1 MTYLTLNNST
11 MDLATLPNR
20 IVTRDGSYA
29 AEETKPGTWTV
40 TYVRVE
46 AQPLAEIQVEKD
58 RDGIWF
64 HTDRVVIG
72 LDPLRGIV
80 ALMSRI
86 AKRK

>member
-1 MTYLTLNNST
+1 
-11 MDLATLPNR
+11 MDLAALPNR

-29 AEETKPGTWTV
+29 AEEKSPGVWTV
-40 TYVRVE
+40 TYVRIAAE
-46 AQPLAEIQVEKD
+46 PLAEVRVIAETD
-58 RDGIWF
+58 SIYF
-64 HTDRVVIG
+64 HTERLVIG